1 MNPSDSAAA
10 KTANLANPYQL
21 AARDVVA
28 QLQTDPA
35 RGLSSEEAQRR
46 LQQYGPNQLQATPP
60 IPKWR
65 KFLAQFTNPLVL
77 LLLVAVVISLIA
89 WYIEG
94 MHEPPYE
101 AIAIIAIVLLN
112 AVIGYFQEERAEQ
125 AVAALQ
131 KMTTAMAGVLRDGR
145 QQQVASADLV
155 PGDILLIEEGN
166 SIAADGRVIDVTSLQ
181 VAEAA
186 LTGESHSVTKDIN
199 PIAGEAGIGDQVN
212 MIFSG
217 TVATFGRG
225 KAVVTGTGMQ
235 TEMGKIAGMMQ
246 AAPEEDT
253 PLQKEIDH
261 VGRLL
266 GIGVIIIA
274 VVIVVTIV
282 LVNNI
287 RTFDALVEVL
297 LLGVSLA
304 VAAVPE
310 GLPTIL
316 TVVLALGVQR
326 MAKRNAI
333 VRKLSA
339 VETLG
344 SASVICS
351 DKTGTLTKNEM
362 TVRTV
367 VTPSGRVEMTG
378 IGYEP
383 QGEVQLPGAGGPVSD
398 PTLQADVRRALL
410 GGALANNAVLEQ
422 KDGAWTIQGDPTE
435 AALLVAARKMGI
447 TPAEM
452 DQRFTR
458 IGEVPFSS
466 DRKLMS
472 TVQTDTQF
480 EGGVAVIAKGAPDVL
495 LARCTHERSGDD
507 IRPLTEERRQA
518 ILGSVEQLAAEALR
532 TLGVAYRR
540 MAHEAYVATPNAELE
555 ELEKEL
561 IFVGILGI
569 IDPPRPE
576 AKAAVATAQGAGIRV
591 IMITGDHPVTAST
604 IAAELGI
611 VKPGATAVR
620 GAELEKMDDAQL
632 LETVRQHSVYARVSP
647 EHKLR
652 IVKALKSDGHV
663 VSMTGDGV
671 NDAPALKTADIGV
684 AMGITGTDV
693 SKEAADM
700 ILTDDNFATIVA
712 AVEEG
717 RSIFSNI
724 RKFLRYLLSS
734 NIGEVLTM
742 FLGVVFASVL
752 GLVSEA
758 GEAFIVPLA
767 ATQILWINLLTD
779 AAPALAVGVDPVDP
793 GVMGRAPRRRAD
805 RVIDR
810 EMWLSFFVAGLTMA
824 IATLAVLDLAL
835 PGGLFPGSHNMTYGR
850 TLAFTTLVFCQLFNV
865 FNSRSDYGSAFSH
878 LFTNKLLWGAVALS
892 AALQVAVI
900 YVPFLNTAFD
910 TTPITVQ
917 DWVLCIAMASI
928 VLWVEEIKKF
938 ILRATGYAARKT
950 HATARQVAA

>member
-1 MNPSDSAAA
+1 MNPSDGAAA
-10 KTANLANPYQL
+10 KAANLANPYQL

-46 LQQYGPNQLQATPP
+46 LQQYGPNQLEAKPP

-77 LLLVAVVISLIA
+77 LLLVAVVISLVA

-181 VAEAA
+181 IAEAA
-186 LTGESHSVTKDIN
+186 LTGESHSVTKDVN

-266 GIGVIIIA
+266 GIGVVIIA
-274 VVIVVTIV
+274 VVIVATIV
-282 LVNNI
+282 VVNNI
-287 RTFDALVEVL
+287 RTFEALVEVL

-367 VTPSGRVEMTG
+367 VTTSGREEMAG
-378 IGYEP
+378 IG
-383 QGEVQLPGAGGPVSD
+383 ARTAVSNM
-398 PTLQADVRRALL
+398 LRA
-410 GGALANNAVLEQ
+410 
-422 KDGAWTIQGDPTE
+422 
-435 AALLVAARKMGI
+435 
-447 TPAEM
+447 
-452 DQRFTR
+452 
-458 IGEVPFSS
+458 SS
-466 DRKLMS
+466 
-472 TVQTDTQF
+472 
-480 EGGVAVIAKGAPDVL
+480 
-495 LARCTHERSGDD
+495 
-507 IRPLTEERRQA
+507 
-518 ILGSVEQLAAEALR
+518 
-532 TLGVAYRR
+532 R
-540 MAHEAYVATPNAELE
+540 MASHGATST
-555 ELEKEL
+555 
-561 IFVGILGI
+561 I
-569 IDPPRPE
+569 R
-576 AKAAVATAQGAGIRV
+576 AKA
-591 IMITGDHPVTAST
+591 S
-604 IAAELGI
+604 
-611 VKPGATAVR
+611 
-620 GAELEKMDDAQL
+620 
-632 LETVRQHSVYARVSP
+632 AR
-647 EHKLR
+647 
-652 IVKALKSDGHV
+652 
-663 VSMTGDGV
+663 
-671 NDAPALKTADIGV
+671 
-684 AMGITGTDV
+684 
-693 SKEAADM
+693 
-700 ILTDDNFATIVA
+700 
-712 AVEEG
+712 
-717 RSIFSNI
+717 IF
-724 RKFLRYLLSS
+724 
-734 NIGEVLTM
+734 
-742 FLGVVFASVL
+742 
-752 GLVSEA
+752 
-758 GEAFIVPLA
+758 
-767 ATQILWINLLTD
+767 
-779 AAPALAVGVDPVDP
+779 
-793 GVMGRAPRRRAD
+793 AD
-805 RVIDR
+805 R
-810 EMWLSFFVAGLTMA
+810 
-824 IATLAVLDLAL
+824 
-835 PGGLFPGSHNMTYGR
+835 
-850 TLAFTTLVFCQLFNV
+850 
-865 FNSRSDYGSAFSH
+865 
-878 LFTNKLLWGAVALS
+878 
-892 AALQVAVI
+892 
-900 YVPFLNTAFD
+900 
-910 TTPITVQ
+910 
-917 DWVLCIAMASI
+917 
-928 VLWVEEIKKF
+928 
-938 ILRATGYAARKT
+938 
-950 HATARQVAA
+950 